1 MECGPFFALL
11 RSFAELRPIQLE
23 RAQENIHD
31 HLQRNLLHQALAD
44 QQAVRPDYPDCL
56 PPRSFIGVS
65 PMANSDIAVAHAA
78 KHSTRYTKPH

>member
-44 QQAVRPDYPDCL
+44 QQAVRPDYPHCL

-65 PMANSDIAVAHAA
+65 PCQRRPKTDPLWLISPIE
-78 KHSTRYTKPH
+78 K